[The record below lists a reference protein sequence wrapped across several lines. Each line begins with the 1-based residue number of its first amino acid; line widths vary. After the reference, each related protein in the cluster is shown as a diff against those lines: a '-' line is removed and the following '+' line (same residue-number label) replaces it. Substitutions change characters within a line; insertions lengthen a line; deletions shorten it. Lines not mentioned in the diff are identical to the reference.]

1 MDEKLCPYC
10 MGEAVKPDG
19 RCAQCG
25 RPAAAYIPRP
35 HHLPPGWTLAGRY
48 RLGQV
53 LGEGGFGITYL
64 GWDALLEVKV
74 AVKEYFP
81 TGLAGRGAGSP
92 EVVRYADSDG
102 LFEKGRERFLQEA
115 RALAKMEK
123 LREIV
128 GVSGYFQENNTAY
141 IVMEFVEG
149 VTLGALAKERSG
161 KLPGKELLPL
171 VEPLLLSLDKMH
183 RLGLIHRDISPDNLM
198 LEDGAVRLLDM
209 GSARELLGKDSSRTA
224 TVLLRHSYAPI
235 EQYLGREQ
243 GPWTDVYAL
252 CATLYHCLTG
262 QPPPTSLD
270 RLAGEKLP
278 PPRELGAD
286 VTPQQERALL
296 RGLAVKPRQRF
307 ASMEELHGALY
318 GGKKPA
324 RPRKKRLRPVLL
336 GAAVAVLLGA
346 LAFLLPKFPVPAPA
360 PVQTEKDA
368 GAREP
373 GLQDWLEDN
382 TQDTVT
388 VEAGTRLMVTEPVT
402 ITKPVRVEPGAALA
416 LAGHALVTGEGR
428 LEIEGEL
435 RVETLLQL
443 ADGGSAR
450 VAEGGVLTVNGYCWR
465 EEKGNLAVEEG
476 GEANAPDDTHFL
488 TVDEESLFA
497 DAVHVESF
505 AEYRE
510 AALRRPSAIVVDG
523 DMEIPGLGETH
534 QVPVLISEGVT
545 VTGAVKGEQASSWN
559 VDGTVLV
566 NRGTLLVDLKMDDW
580 GGRGWPVTIL
590 NYGEAQGRGYLQG
603 KGVVLNLGEMTAAS
617 LYTWETGLC
626 NVGTFHARRLENEG
640 GINIRMG
647 CTFYNGGLCD
657 AVGADGAPA
666 PIAIEQGCKLFNGGQ
681 MEFGELGWLTNEAG
695 AQVVSVGSM
704 RFGDGSQLANP
715 GTFYNAGGTVELP
728 LDENGQV
735 RSSVL
740 IGDLPV
746 EADYWELDG

>member
-81 TGLAGRGAGSP
+81 TQLVSRGAGSP

-296 RGLAVKPRQRF
+296 RGLALKPRQRF

-402 ITKPVRVEPGAALA
+402 ITKPMRVEPGAALA

-435 RVETLLQL
+435 RVETLL
-443 ADGGSAR
+443 
-450 VAEGGVLTVNGYCWR
+450 
-465 EEKGNLAVEEG
+465 
-476 GEANAPDDTHFL
+476 
-488 TVDEESLFA
+488 
-497 DAVHVESF
+497 
-505 AEYRE
+505 
-510 AALRRPSAIVVDG
+510 
-523 DMEIPGLGETH
+523 
-534 QVPVLISEGVT
+534 
-545 VTGAVKGEQASSWN
+545 
-559 VDGTVLV
+559 
-566 NRGTLLVDLKMDDW
+566 
-580 GGRGWPVTIL
+580 
-590 NYGEAQGRGYLQG
+590 
-603 KGVVLNLGEMTAAS
+603 
-617 LYTWETGLC
+617 
-626 NVGTFHARRLENEG
+626 
-640 GINIRMG
+640 
-647 CTFYNGGLCD
+647 
-657 AVGADGAPA
+657 
-666 PIAIEQGCKLFNGGQ
+666 
-681 MEFGELGWLTNEAG
+681 
-695 AQVVSVGSM
+695 
-704 RFGDGSQLANP
+704 
-715 GTFYNAGGTVELP
+715 
-728 LDENGQV
+728 
-735 RSSVL
+735 
-740 IGDLPV
+740 
-746 EADYWELDG
+746 